1 MADSLKVMDLSL
13 VLERQKVPAETILF
27 LQGRKVGSLLMLHSG
42 MAEIM
47 NTDIALEG
55 ASPDSIIEESTRVG
69 LVKGESVCGII
80 ELYNNQALGH
90 SIHTVSDCIITNR
103 PVDHE
108 LIVQTLQQNMKLNL
122 QVLHALIQRVESAIF
137 LFRNY
142 RYLWHKFASIQDS
155 LALCA
160 EISRKRG
167 PSEET
172 PRYKLKFAEYASY
185 LDSLIDAQGEKRPA
199 PWDAAVFFGS
209 LQDKLSLYTQYD
221 NLRIEEMVD
230 HPQYLFIKR
239 LLNKQTR
246 LVAALLYKDGPTNSY
261 MFQFLNNILEQLVKY
276 NKDIACDIKR
286 LVTILY
292 GTEGWVPQLI
302 KRSAGNNQRY
312 LVFMQQLWKYSWSCH
327 KDAFKLLRI
336 NLPQKYPSYKKLL
349 DFRALAKTGSEADL
363 EPSGTIMPE
372 MRANLGKYKGLLAKI
387 LQFSDKSREFKDEF
401 TELLTKIKALK
412 DIQSTEKEALTLRS
426 RFTTLYWELYET
438 CFLKVIDSDL
448 KSFIPGIMLHFG
460 LIDEGLVTETEL
472 AAIDKA
478 YSGPL
483 ALDEPIPAMTLPYFL
498 ERIYTGDINPSMSET
513 GESFREVLQR
523 QEKMSDRERRAA
535 ELIYTDNPEDKVR
548 YEIRMV
554 ACEVAKSIHGSK
566 QKSLPVLNQQ
576 SLVGNIN
583 HLILSPEKCS
593 EISQT
598 FRSRDYGLFY
608 REIVCKHR
616 FGTDIVKN
624 EILPHFVIYPVSG
637 SRAMMWQEL
646 DGTKKN
652 TPARFMIP
660 LFFMGKCNEDIGTL
674 LGQFRWEL
682 ARAVAGTNWMDP
694 VEGGMAGA
702 YYDYL
707 TFYKR
712 NPHLTSTHKEYLKD
726 FIKKTRSDRDRFSA
740 DYLTWMLYEYEG
752 RPRFNPVARD
762 IFYRFAP
769 FRREIRVELAK
780 KPLYTDLETK
790 RENRNRKEIL
800 RLESRFKRF
809 EKANETLP
817 PEMEKYMQFLKL

>member
-13 VLERQKVPAETILF
+13 ALERQKVPAETILF

-42 MAEIM
+42 MAEIL

-103 PVDHE
+103 PVDHK

-155 LALCA
+155 LAIGA

-172 PRYKLKFAEYASY
+172 TRYRLKFAEYASH
-185 LDSLIDAQGEKRPA
+185 LDSLIDTQGEKSPA
-199 PWDAAVFFGS
+199 PWNAAVFFGS
-209 LQDKLSLYTQYD
+209 LQDKLNLYTQYD

-239 LLNKQTR
+239 LLNKQIR

-261 MFQFLNNILEQLVKY
+261 VFQFLNNILEQLVKY

-302 KRSAGNNQRY
+302 KQSTSNNQRY
-312 LVFMQQLWKYSWSCH
+312 LAFMQQLWKYSWSCH

-363 EPSGTIMPE
+363 GPSGTIMPE
-372 MRANLGKYKGLLAKI
+372 MRAHLGKYNGLLAKI
-387 LQFSDKSREFKDEF
+387 LQFSDKPREFKDEF
-401 TELLTKIKALK
+401 TDLLHKIKALD
-412 DIQSTEKEALTLRS
+412 DIHSTEKEPLALRT

-438 CFLKVIDSDL
+438 CFLKVIASDL

-460 LIDEGLVTETEL
+460 LIDEGMVTETEL
-472 AAIDKA
+472 VAIDRI
-478 YSGPL
+478 YSGTL
-483 ALDEPIPAMTLPYFL
+483 ALDEPVPTMTLPYFL
-498 ERIYTGDINPSMSET
+498 EKIYTGDLNPSMNET
-513 GESFREVLQR
+513 GESFREVLKR
-523 QEKMSDRERRAA
+523 QEKMSARERKAT
-535 ELIYTDNPEDKVR
+535 EIFYSDKPEDKVR
-548 YEIRMV
+548 YEIRVV
-554 ACEVAKSIHGSK
+554 ACEVAKTIYGSK
-566 QKSLPVLNQQ
+566 QKALPVLSKQ
-576 SLVGNIN
+576 SLSGNIN
-583 HLILSPEKCS
+583 NLLLSPETCS
-593 EISQT
+593 EIAQGFHSL
-598 FRSRDYGLFY
+598 DYSLFY

-616 FGTDIVKN
+616 FGTDLVKN
-624 EILPHFVIYPVSG
+624 EILSQFCYL
-637 SRAMMWQEL
+637 SR
-646 DGTKKN
+646 G
-652 TPARFMIP
+652 RFAS
-660 LFFMGKCNEDIGTL
+660 ND
-674 LGQFRWEL
+674 
-682 ARAVAGTNWMDP
+682 VAG
-694 VEGGMAGA
+694 AGR
-702 YYDYL
+702 
-707 TFYKR
+707 YKEEHPGPLQ
-712 NPHLTSTHKEYLKD
+712 NTS
-726 FIKKTRSDRDRFSA
+726 
-740 DYLTWMLYEYEG
+740 
-752 RPRFNPVARD
+752 
-762 IFYRFAP
+762 
-769 FRREIRVELAK
+769 
-780 KPLYTDLETK
+780 
-790 RENRNRKEIL
+790 
-800 RLESRFKRF
+800 
-809 EKANETLP
+809 
-817 PEMEKYMQFLKL
+817 FLHGKIQ